1 MSPTLEQVDVCL
13 RAAVCIAQADGRIDG
28 PESKK
33 IEAGILNTG
42 LVSND
47 AYSLCK
53 SEHQDPDDIAKH
65 ISDLPEALGIQLMRF
80 CEEVACVNGQVS
92 EAEAKFFLRIFRHFL
107 LSEDTDL
114 WKRYIEAKKLT
125 RECELSLFKVAQ
137 RG

>member
-13 RAAVCIAQADGRIDG
+13 RAAVCIAQADGQIDG

-42 LVSND
+42 LVTIE

-53 SEHQDPDDIAKH
+53 SQHQEPDEIAGQ
-65 ISDLPEALGIQLMRF
+65 ISELPEALGIQLMRF
-80 CEEVACVNGQVS
+80 CEEVACINGQVS
-92 EAEAKFFLRIFRHFL
+92 EAEAKCFLRVFKRFL

-114 WKRYIEAKKLT
+114 WKRYIVAKKLT
-125 RECELSLFKVAQ
+125 RECELSLFSEA
-137 RG
+137 RRR